1 MTWRGCRSDRRRRSA
16 RELYAALDALPEG
29 ERAVFELTAL
39 DELTPRQAAAALG
52 IRPVTARVRL
62 HRARAALR
70 AELTIYATAGGM
82 MTVRGPAPDRAP
94 TRGGR
99 ASGAAATPR
108 RGKLIALGATAAAAI
123 AAALAVALGGGSAA
137 YAVEPGANGS
147 VTVQIHD
154 LSDAAGLQSALRDAG
169 VPAVVTYSA
178 TAPSACGGAGV
189 PPAAPPSETGGGEG
203 PTTTRHNESGSS
215 AKGDGPTFNT
225 DGARG
230 PQHSGPV
237 TTKVE
242 KTADGVTFTLD
253 AGALPADAHVY
264 ITTQT
269 GKVEGIGMAIC

>member
-1 MTWRGCRSDRRRRSA
+1 MA
-16 RELYAALDALPEG
+16 
-29 ERAVFELTAL
+29 
-39 DELTPRQAAAALG
+39 
-52 IRPVTARVRL
+52 
-62 HRARAALR
+62 
-70 AELTIYATAGGM
+70 
-82 MTVRGPAPDRAP
+82 
-94 TRGGR
+94 
-99 ASGAAATPR
+99 
-108 RGKLIALGATAAAAI
+108 
-123 AAALAVALGGGSAA
+123 SAA

-147 VTVQIHD
+147 VTVKIHD

-178 TAPSACGGAGV
+178 SAPSACGGAGV
-189 PPAAPPSETGGGEG
+189 PPAGPPSETGGGEG
-203 PTTTRHNESGSS
+203 PTTTRHSDSGSS
-215 AKGDGPTFNT
+215 VKGDGPTFNT

-269 GKVEGIGMAIC
+269 GEVEGIGMAIC